1 MSKKSERM
9 PPAVKPLGDPPPIPA
24 ERPTVDPKRTYESAT
39 GYDYEVERLTKDK
52 RPTCPKCRAKKQ
64 DATRVQRLA
73 TRPGQ
78 KQYFRCKVCRADDN
92 PLRPFSFVA
101 IETDRRPLV

>member
-1 MSKKSERM
+1 MSKKSERV
-9 PPAVKPLGDPPPIPA
+9 PAVKPAGDPPAIPPA
-24 ERPTVDPKRTYESAT
+24 RPTVDPKPTYESGT
-39 GYDYEVERLTKDK
+39 GYDYKVERLTKDK

-78 KQYFRCKVCRADDN
+78 KQYFRCKVCRADGN
-92 PLRPFSFVA
+92 SLRPFSFVA
-101 IETDRRPLV
+101 IETDRRPIL